1 MRDRVVKRTPSDR
14 TEEPDRVVL
23 EAIALPVVGDH
34 VLFLALLGVARLLG
48 LRAPQHGLDA
58 LLDHLVVLPGQRQLE
73 ARLPS
78 DLPDLGA
85 EPSGFGSESRLVGG
99 PVLVHRASADEPV
112 GGSGGQRRAQPG
124 TLPRIE
130 TRRANHRRAP
140 ECPARVRLSGV
151 GGHSLSPT
159 SASTEANSAAVGYV
173 KNNAGE
179 ISVPVAVSMIDTT
192 SIASMESPPIAKKS
206 SSGCTCG
213 CPSTSA

>member
-1 MRDRVVKRTPSDR
+1 
-14 TEEPDRVVL
+14 PDRVVL

-85 EPSGFGSESRLVGG
+85 EPSGFGSESRPVGG
-99 PVLVHRASADEPV
+99 PVLV
-112 GGSGGQRRAQPG
+112 QRRAQPG

-159 SASTEANSAAVGYV
+159 SASTEANS
-173 KNNAGE
+173 
-179 ISVPVAVSMIDTT
+179 
-192 SIASMESPPIAKKS
+192 
-206 SSGCTCG
+206 
-213 CPSTSA
+213 